1 MKPLSGWEGPAVL
14 REGVLRY
21 SKYVSWARLYIDL
34 AGGELCGGA
43 CGCSRNFE
51 VAKEDGSWML
61 YETDIAKTPAGEPV
75 MRLYAFTTWDVVYE
89 RISEGRPVEDGI
101 EGIEDLAGLL
111 ERVYSA
117 RADQENAAAE
127 MEGLSQD

>member
-1 MKPLSGWEGPAVL
+1 
-14 REGVLRY
+14 
-21 SKYVSWARLYIDL
+21 
-34 AGGELCGGA
+34 
-43 CGCSRNFE
+43 
-51 VAKEDGSWML
+51 
-61 YETDIAKTPAGEPV
+61 V
-75 MRLYAFTTWDVVYE
+75 MRLYAFTIWDVVYE
-89 RISEGRPVEDGI
+89 RISEGRPVEDSI